1 MSVRAQRASWFDY
14 VVLSAAL
21 AGIAFIVAYFD
32 GVHYAVRNDFAI
44 SWTVSDL
51 LLQGKLG
58 DIYDPPR
65 FAAIYHAHFSEN
77 VGVPFWPY
85 PPIALFLVAPVGLLP
100 PFLSYLAW
108 SIVTLALF
116 AASVRSFFGDNR
128 RVLMLVLAPSSCAN
142 IVLGQTGFVTAALLV
157 GGLAMIDRRP
167 LIAGALFGLLA
178 FKPQFGI
185 MLPLALLAAR
195 LWKPFVAAALTAL
208 AAAAA
213 SVAAFGIEAWRGYIE
228 VMLPFELSF
237 SQRATSSYILKA
249 LTVSEA
255 ARLMGA
261 SASFAYLVQALAV
274 LAAAGVVIWAY
285 RRMRER
291 SAQAAVL
298 LAGTALACP
307 HLHVYDMSIVSVAA
321 VVLAEAARAE
331 PPGFSERLT
340 ITLAWVAPLALI
352 ALFALHIL
360 QVPHD
365 PYVLAALAPL
375 ITAVLMCYIV
385 ARLR

>member
-1 MSVRAQRASWFDY
+1 MSVRPQRASWFDY
-14 VVLSAAL
+14 VVLSAAI

-51 LLQGKLG
+51 LWQGKLG

-65 FAAIYHAHFSEN
+65 FAAIYHALFGEN
-77 VGVPFWPY
+77 SGVPFWPY
-85 PPIALFLVAPVGLLP
+85 PPIALFLVAPVALLP
-100 PFLSYLAW
+100 SFLSYIVW

-116 AASVRSFFGDNR
+116 AACVRSFFGDNR
-128 RVLMLVLAPSSCAN
+128 RVLILALAPSSCAN
-142 IVLGQTGFVTAALLV
+142 IILGQTGFVTAALLV

-178 FKPQFGI
+178 FKPQLGI

-213 SVAAFGIEAWRGYIE
+213 SVAAFGIEAWRSYLE

-237 SQRATSSYILKA
+237 SEHGSSPYILKA
-249 LTVSEA
+249 PTVSEA
-255 ARLMGA
+255 ARLVGA
-261 SASFAYLVQALAV
+261 SASFAYLLQALAV
-274 LAAAGVVIWAY
+274 LAVAGVVIWAF
-285 RRMRER
+285 RHMRER
-291 SAQAAVL
+291 GAQAAVL

-321 VVLAEAARAE
+321 VVLAETARAE
-331 PPGFSERLT
+331 PPGFAERLT

-360 QVPHD
+360 HVPHD
-365 PYVLAALAPL
+365 PYVLAALAPP
-375 ITAVLMCYIV
+375 ITAPLMGYVLT
-385 ARLR
+385 RLR

>member
-51 LLQGKLG
+51 LWQGKLS

-213 SVAAFGIEAWRGYIE
+213 SVAAFGIEAWRGYLE

>member
-1 MSVRAQRASWFDY
+1 MSVRSQRASWFDY
-14 VVLSAAL
+14 VVLSAAI
-21 AGIAFIVAYFD
+21 AGIAFIVAYFE
-32 GVHYAVRNDFAI
+32 GVHSAVRNDFAL

-51 LLQGKLG
+51 LWQGKLG

-65 FAAIYHAHFSEN
+65 FAALYYALFGEN
-77 VGVPFWPY
+77 SGVPFWPY
-85 PPIALFLVAPVGLLP
+85 PPIALFLVAPVALLP
-100 PFLSYLAW
+100 SFLSYLAW

-128 RVLMLVLAPSSCAN
+128 RVLMLALAPSSCAN
-142 IVLGQTGFVTAALLV
+142 IILGQTGFVTAALLV
-157 GGLAMIDRRP
+157 GGLAMMDRRP
-167 LIAGALFGLLA
+167 LVAGLLFGLLA
-178 FKPQFGI
+178 FKPQLGI
-185 MLPLALLAAR
+185 MLPLALAAAR

-213 SVAAFGIEAWRGYIE
+213 SVAAFGIEAWRSYFA

-237 SQRATSSYILKA
+237 SEHDTSPLILKA
-249 LTVSEA
+249 PTVSEA
-255 ARLMGA
+255 TRLVGA
-261 SASFAYLVQALAV
+261 PTSFAYLLQAVAV
-274 LAAAGVVIWAY
+274 LAAGAAVVWAF

-307 HLHVYDMSIVSVAA
+307 HLHVYDMSIVSVAS
-321 VVLAEAARAE
+321 VVLAETARAE
-331 PPGFSERLT
+331 ASGFAERLT
-340 ITLAWVAPLALI
+340 ITLAWVAPIAII

-365 PYVLAALAPL
+365 PYVLAASAPL
-375 ITAVLMCYIV
+375 I
-385 ARLR
+385 RPR

>member
-65 FAAIYHAHFSEN
+65 FAAIYHALFGEN